1 MGRLLL
7 AAALAFLAACSRPET
22 GRPKLASAG
31 RPAPEIRLPV
41 LLNSPL
47 KSLAGWQDVAG
58 KAVVLE
64 FWATWCDPCVD
75 SLPELNA
82 LAESFRGKPVVFISV
97 TDESA
102 REVQAFLRG
111 HRMDAWVAPEAG
123 PEVFKSFRV
132 YGRPHTVLIDRDGRV
147 AAFTSPSALT
157 AGTLERLLA
166 GRLRPDEGAD
176 AALHAGED
184 AGPGPGV
191 LADFHI
197 ARASGAASVTYRR
210 DYFQARAVTL
220 RQALGFLL
228 GSPDRLDLGPGT
240 RELVDASYDIRL
252 VAPTAGP
259 DRKPE
264 LFSRGLAFAL
274 GLKVEASSR
283 EEEVYVLRR
292 LPGAASGVRKAPDF
306 ADISFDGVTLKAAGA
321 SFAVLASRLAERLG
335 RPVLDET
342 REEGPLAYSFT
353 FETLDPGA
361 LDAQLRRDLGLRLE
375 KARRRIRV
383 VAVRK

>member
-7 AAALAFLAACSRPET
+7 AVSLALLTACSKPEQARP
-22 GRPKLASAG
+22 RLASAG
-31 RPAPEIRLPV
+31 RPAPGILLPV

-47 KSLAGWQDVAG
+47 KSLSGWGDIKG

-75 SLPELNA
+75 ALPRLNG
-82 LAESFRGKPVVFISV
+82 LAEAFRGKPVVFIAV
-97 TDESA
+97 TDESVS
-102 REVQAFLRG
+102 EVRAFLRE
-111 HRMDAWVAPEAG
+111 HRMDAWAAPEAG
-123 PEVFKSFRV
+123 PAVFKAFRV
-132 YGRPHTVLIDRDGRV
+132 YSRPHTVLIDRDGRV

-166 GRLRPDEGAD
+166 GRLRPDEGSEAARHAD
-176 AALHAGED
+176 ED

-191 LADFHI
+191 LAEFYL
-197 ARASGAASVTYRR
+197 ARSSGSAPVTYRR
-210 DYFQARAVTL
+210 DYFGSGAVTL
-220 RQALGFLL
+220 RQAIGFLL

-240 RELVDASYDIRL
+240 AALVDGVYDIRL
-252 VAPTAGP
+252 AAPASGP

-264 LFSRGLAFAL
+264 LFSKGLAFAL
-274 GLKVEASSR
+274 GLKVAADSR

-292 LPGAASGVRKAPDF
+292 VPGAASAAGKAADFSGV
-306 ADISFDGVTLKAAGA
+306 SFDGVTLKAAGA
-321 SFAVLASRLAERLG
+321 SFAVLAARLAERLG

-342 REEGPLAYSFT
+342 GEEGPLAYSFV
-353 FETLDPGA
+353 FETRDPAA
-361 LDAQLRRDLGLRLE
+361 LDARLRSSLGLRLA

-383 VAVRK
+383 VTVRR